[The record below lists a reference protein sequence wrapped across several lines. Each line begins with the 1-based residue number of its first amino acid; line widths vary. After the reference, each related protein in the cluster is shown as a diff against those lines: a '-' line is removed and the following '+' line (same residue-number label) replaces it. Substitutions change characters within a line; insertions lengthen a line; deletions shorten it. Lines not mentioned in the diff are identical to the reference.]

1 MGTEEAEGCLAA
13 RAGGASRSE
22 AGSALVER
30 GMEGR
35 SGRYL
40 EKMLDTAVA
49 RARAIWPE
57 AAAASL
63 RGLGWIAAV
72 CGRADHP
79 ILDLNRWA
87 LDHGVNAICFCR
99 ASILFF
105 HAVEVAGAPSLDP
118 ASAAGPPGAVTVVL
132 ASNANGGP
140 P

>member
-1 MGTEEAEGCLAA
+1 MGTAEAEGCLTA
-13 RAGGASRSE
+13 RAQGASRSE

-35 SGRYL
+35 SGRHL
-40 EKMLDTAVA
+40 ERMLETAVT

-57 AAAASL
+57 AADASL

-72 CGRADHP
+72 CGRGDHP

-87 LDHGVNAICFCR
+87 LDHRVNAICFCR
-99 ASILFF
+99 SSILFF
-105 HAVEVAGAPSLDP
+105 HAVEIAGTRSLDP
-118 ASAAGPPGAVTVVL
+118 ASAPGPPGAVTVGIAGTV
-132 ASNANGGP
+132 NGGP